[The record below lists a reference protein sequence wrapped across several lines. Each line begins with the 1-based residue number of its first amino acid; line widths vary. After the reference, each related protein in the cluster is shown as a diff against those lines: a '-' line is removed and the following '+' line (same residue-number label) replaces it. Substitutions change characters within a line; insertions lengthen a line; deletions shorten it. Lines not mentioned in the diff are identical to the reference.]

1 MAKKMCPKCKGKGCS
16 HCGGTGYH
24 NNMYKGGMMGK
35 KMNEGMKA
43 LKKAAPEVAKKMG
56 YKYGGMTKK
65 RMGFAHGG
73 MPCGASNPAERPLK
87 KSTYHGRYSRTSQ
100 KKSYHYR
107 NKSQSKTNTNT
118 LPYHIT

>member
-24 NNMYKGGMMGK
+24 DNMNKGGMMGK

-56 YKYGGMTKK
+56 YM
-65 RMGFAHGG
+65 HGG
-73 MPCGASNPAERPLK
+73 KVKKGYNKGGYCGASNPAERPMK
-87 KSTYHGRYSRTSQ
+87 KG
-100 KKSYHYR
+100 K
-107 NKSQSKTNTNT
+107 
-118 LPYHIT
+118 